1 MARQEINLG
10 TAPTGLGGDPP
21 RTASQKINFMTKEL
35 YDRTEGMGTAAKRDV
50 QTSNVDATA
59 GLLMPVGA
67 FGLGLTTTPRLP
79 ADNAN
84 AFLASGKYFT
94 PATWTGSVFPATQ
107 SNNQGYLEVHP
118 WSASNY
124 VRQQWTSIG
133 AAAGLRGTF
142 ERFCIFGNW
151 GNWSRIYT
159 EDTVAG
165 TIALGGI
172 IESGSTVNGE
182 FTKLIDGTLIC
193 RLPIKQT
200 AYVTVNVLR
209 YPWSFP
215 SLFLAGT
222 VPNISITIHGIIGIN
237 RQISGAVPI
246 GPSNTGITLDIYSK
260 AQFVAGDEVN
270 AQVSAIAM
278 GRWKA

>member
-1 MARQEINLG
+1 MARQEIILG

-21 RTASQKINFMTKEL
+21 RTASQKINFMTQEL
-35 YDRTEGMGTAAKRDV
+35 YEGLPTTAAPLPIAKGGTGGKTPEAAR
-50 QTSNVDATA
+50 T
-59 GLLMPVGA
+59 
-67 FGLGLTTTPRLP
+67 GLGLR
-79 ADNAN
+79 
-84 AFLASGKYFT
+84 
-94 PATWTGSVFPATQ
+94 
-107 SNNQGYLEVHP
+107 
-118 WSASNY
+118 
-124 VRQQWTSIG
+124 
-133 AAAGLRGTF
+133 AAALMDVVG
-142 ERFCIFGNW
+142 
-151 GNWSRIYT
+151 
-159 EDTVAG
+159 A
-165 TIALGGI
+165 GGI
-172 IESGSTVNGE
+172 IEFGATVNGE

-246 GPSNTGITLDIYSK
+246 GPSNTGIALDIYSK

-270 AQVSAIAM
+270 AQVSAIAI